1 MAGWN
6 GRPQCVN
13 RVPFFCINADPTF
26 NAIGPLRVWIT
37 TMPMTSSTIL
47 QIVGIACAGLAV
59 IVFLWPLQRVLS
71 EYSRMYLSDDRW
83 AVPVLY
89 TLVPLWLLLMTALL
103 CMTAS
108 GGFDWLRLGRPALY
122 VLTIATTLSLA
133 AATFVFVGLYIRPG
147 MTSRAL
153 YYPFICAV
161 PLTTLLLV
169 LLSINPGLK
178 SGSAPGW
185 LRLPWAIFA
194 ALSMAA
200 CIVFAGNW
208 LIRNGEA
215 GLAMFAQIFVQLA
228 GSSQEELDAVAEM
241 DPDRDFD
248 SLLLRA
254 NSEASN
260 AMREAATA
268 RLRSHPEFLER
279 LVTELETGYVEPA
292 VAFVCDAELT
302 AAELKQL
309 ARPSFNAMERWVN
322 RIPAPNYTTAS
333 NRRKLRRWGAK
344 MLNALSAKLAGT
356 GVDFA
361 PLLEEFEFKVESVN

>member
-1 MAGWN
+1 
-6 GRPQCVN
+6 
-13 RVPFFCINADPTF
+13 
-26 NAIGPLRVWIT
+26 
-37 TMPMTSSTIL
+37 MPMTTSTIL
-47 QIVGIACAGLAV
+47 QIVGNACAGLAV

-89 TLVPLWLLLMTALL
+89 SLVPMWLLLMAALL
-103 CMTAS
+103 CMTAY

-147 MTSRAL
+147 MTPRAL

-161 PLTTLLLV
+161 PLATLLLV
-169 LLSINPGLK
+169 LLSINPRLN
-178 SGSAPGW
+178 SGPAPGW
-185 LRLPWAIFA
+185 LRLPWAIFS

-200 CIVFAGNW
+200 CMVFAANW
-208 LIRNGEA
+208 LIRNGGA
-215 GLAMFAQIFVQLA
+215 GLEGVAQQFVKLA
-228 GSSQEELDAVAEM
+228 GSSQEELAAVAEM

-254 NSEASN
+254 NNETGT

-279 LVTELETGYVEPA
+279 LVTELETGHVEPA

-302 AAELKQL
+302 ATELKQL
-309 ARPSFNAMERWVN
+309 ARPSFKAMERWVN
-322 RIPAPNYTTAS
+322 QLPPPNYTTAS
-333 NRRKLRRWGAK
+333 NLRKLRRWGAK
-344 MLNALSAKLAGT
+344 MLNALSEKLAGT

-361 PLLEEFEFKVESVN
+361 PLLEEFKFKVESVN